1 MNGSGGSAFSGSLLQ
16 NDSPSVIVN
25 ECWESEDLYLFSL
38 HVLLSLS
45 RSLSPP
51 QWRGSAVF
59 SLPTLPSLS
68 HCQAFF
74 LSPSVL
80 GAGSSHVTAS
90 PELPEWGMG
99 AREGTGRKGGREGR
113 RREGRVNR

>member
-25 ECWESEDLYLFSL
+25 ECWESEDLYLFSFL
-38 HVLLSLS
+38 LLLSLFLS
-45 RSLSPP
+45 KVAALSFLSHLTLALPLPGFLSLS
-51 QWRGSAVF
+51 
-59 SLPTLPSLS
+59 
-68 HCQAFF
+68 

-80 GAGSSHVTAS
+80 GAGSSHVTAFL
-90 PELPEWGMG
+90 ELLEWGMG
-99 AREGTGRKGGREGR
+99 EREKGRKGGREGR